1 MKGDNMNKSKKFI
14 GLLVVI
20 VVGIIIYMYPKSFVQ
35 TYEGVQVYEDG
46 NKVGKV
52 NVEIDGEVKKAFWV
66 WQRLK
71 FSEELN
77 GSIIIDGEEYNLH
90 PVDLY
95 MFPDENGN
103 YTDNDIYQ
111 CSLYNEK
118 HNILDEEDIQIY
130 VTHDKSK
137 LYIVSGNKE
146 FIHPYETDEDYQKV
160 KDRMD
165 RNPII

>member
-1 MKGDNMNKSKKFI
+1 MSKSKK
-14 GLLVVI
+14 LVGVFAI
-20 VVGIIIYMYPKSFVQ
+20 IIVGIILYMYPKSFIQ

-46 NKVGKV
+46 NKVEKV

-77 GSIIIDGEEYNLH
+77 GSITIDGKEYNLH
-90 PVDLY
+90 PLDLY
-95 MFPDENGN
+95 MFPDGNGN
-103 YTDNDIYQ
+103 FTDHDIYQ
-111 CSLYNEK
+111 CLLDNEEQD
-118 HNILDEEDIQIY
+118 ILEDEYIYLY

-146 FIHPYETDEDYQKV
+146 FIYPFNADEDYQKI

-165 RNPII
+165 RNPIY